1 MKSWFQPER
10 FSLVSHR
17 ALTAYC
23 LVAALSIGLTQIII
37 LPLIAYWLGYVWHNR
52 ASITASLRSTAS
64 FDGSDHTRPARLTE
78 LSAPLALATPMVSWV
93 LVSLIAAIIGINWHR
108 ALPDALKG
116 SLYLLLPFVVLS
128 SFFSAP
134 LSLRMFLG
142 RLEQYLA
149 ALIFGQCV
157 AAFHSVLNDGFEITV
172 PIGLPGPV
180 TESGQLVLI
189 IPSVLA
195 TAFFY
200 LTVHG
205 KGGSGYPSINGIL
218 DEDQP
223 ARLRL
228 FSISFSPPGYAAA
241 LFSVLLLAAWPQVL
255 PIDSEA
261 LLLGIRWSA
270 ALLALTLMLV
280 PSWKNICSVV
290 RLIRER
296 RPLGSVELYALIWPA
311 AALLFAALMLN
322 LKRGPWLAVFVE
334 LVIIG
339 LVLSRRLLTYGV
351 LFFCGLLVC
360 LAPARARLA
369 SFEEHFSISG
379 GRKYM
384 WELGSELAQRF
395 PLGLGPNNAAFMRQ
409 LDPTLPELHRHMHN
423 NLLNV
428 AVETGWIGLA
438 VYLWWMWV
446 ALSIGFAAWRKTR
459 GSRDRMVRQFGLV
472 ALCLSTAILGWQVAG
487 TVEYNFGDGEIRTIA
502 YFYLGLILAISRFTS
517 TETSVTGTPSPEL
530 H

>member
-1 MKSWFQPER
+1 MKDWFKDER
-10 FSLVSHR
+10 FSVVSHR

-23 LVAALSIGLTQIII
+23 LVAALSIGLTQAII
-37 LPLIAYWLGYVWHNR
+37 LPLIVYWIGYVWANR
-52 ASITASLRSTAS
+52 GQLNDSLKLSPLPLRFS
-64 FDGSDHTRPARLTE
+64 E
-78 LSAPLALATPMVSWV
+78 LSAPLALATPMALWV
-93 LVSLIAAIIGINWHR
+93 LISFVAAIAGINWQR
-108 ALPDALKG
+108 ALPDVTKG

-128 SFFSAP
+128 SFFAVP
-134 LSLRMFLG
+134 LSLRGFLG
-142 RLEQYLA
+142 RVEQYFA
-149 ALIFGQCV
+149 ALIFGQCI
-157 AAFHSVLNDGFEITV
+157 AAVHSVLTDGFEIAV
-172 PIGLPGPV
+172 PVGLPGPV

-189 IPSVLA
+189 IPCVLA
-195 TAFFY
+195 TAFFF

-205 KGGSGYPSINGIL
+205 KISASPLNPF
-218 DEDQP
+218 DDDQP
-223 ARLRL
+223 ARLKL
-228 FSISFSPPGYAAA
+228 FGFSFSPPGYAAA
-241 LFSVLLLAAWPQVL
+241 LFSVLLVAAWPQVL
-255 PIDSEA
+255 PFDDEKVM
-261 LLLGIRWSA
+261 LTVRWSA
-270 ALLALTLMLV
+270 AFAALLLMLV
-280 PSWKNICSVV
+280 PSWRNICSVMCQ
-290 RLIRER
+290 IRER

-334 LVIIG
+334 LVIVG
-339 LVLSRRLLTYGV
+339 VVLSRRLLTYGV

-438 VYLWWMWV
+438 IYIWWMWV
-446 ALSIGFAAWRKTR
+446 AISIGYSAWRKTR

-472 ALCLSTAILGWQVAG
+472 ALCLSTALLGWQIAG

-517 TETSVTGTPSPEL
+517 SEYSAVGSSELEPS
-530 H
+530 

>member
-1 MKSWFQPER
+1 M
-10 FSLVSHR
+10 VSHR

-23 LVAALSIGLTQIII
+23 LVAALSIGLTQAII
-37 LPLIAYWLGYVWHNR
+37 LPLIAYWLGYIWFNR
-52 ASITASLRSTAS
+52 ARVSAPLQLVSPPVRFA
-64 FDGSDHTRPARLTE
+64 E
-78 LSAPLALATPMVSWV
+78 LEAPLALAAPMALWV
-93 LVSLIAAIIGINWHR
+93 LVSLVAAIAGINWHR
-108 ALPDALKG
+108 ALPDVVKG
-116 SLYLLLPFVVLS
+116 AAYLLLPFVVLS
-128 SFFSAP
+128 SFFAAP
-134 LSLRMFLG
+134 LSLRAFLG

-149 ALIFGQCV
+149 ALIFGQCI
-157 AAFHSVLNDGFEITV
+157 AAIHSVLTDGFEVSV
-172 PIGLPGPV
+172 PLGLPGPV

-195 TAFFY
+195 TAFFF

-205 KGGSGYPSINGIL
+205 KTNSTAGAL
-218 DEDQP
+218 EDEQP
-223 ARLRL
+223 ARMRFLG
-228 FSISFSPPGYAAA
+228 ISFSPPGYAAA

-255 PIDSEA
+255 PFDSES
-261 LLLGIRWSA
+261 LLQSVRWAA
-270 ALLALTLMLV
+270 ALVALVLMIV
-280 PSWKNICSVV
+280 PSWRNIASVV
-290 RLIRER
+290 TQIRER

-334 LVIIG
+334 LVIMG
-339 LVLSRRLLTYGV
+339 VVLSRRLLTYGV

-438 VYLWWMWV
+438 IYIWWMWV
-446 ALSIGFAAWRKTR
+446 AITVGFSAWRKTR
-459 GSRDRMVRQFGLV
+459 NSRDRMVRQFGLV
-472 ALCLSTAILGWQVAG
+472 ALCLTTALLGWQIAG

-502 YFYLGLILAISRFTS
+502 YFYLGLILAISRYTAS
-517 TETSVTGTPSPEL
+517 EPSLPVKP
-530 H
+530 